1 MNNEESI
8 KIKCVLMRAG
18 TSKGV
23 FLHENDL
30 PDDPILREKVILS
43 IFGSPDPRQ
52 IDGLGGAEPLTS
64 KVAII
69 GPSSRPDADVDYTF
83 GQVEIIQPKVH
94 FSGLCGNISSGVAP
108 YAIEEGLVKAVE
120 PVTVVRVHNV
130 NSNNIFTSEVP
141 VSGGKPKVLGDY
153 TLDGVPGTGARIN
166 IDMVHTLGSVN
177 GKLLPTGNITDRI
190 KIRDQEDIIVSIL
203 DIPNPCIFVNARDVG
218 LKGDETPDE
227 FNKNSDAIGLM
238 EEIRAIVAEM
248 LGFKNWRNQAAKD
261 PNPFIAAVSS
271 PKPYTNHLTSGTI
284 RPDQVDF
291 LSRLLFLGAL
301 HQTYA
306 GSISVVTGVAAIIP
320 GSIVNQVA
328 RIEKGRNSIR
338 IGHPGG
344 IIEVEA
350 EAEMSGNN
358 EFHLKR
364 AAYSRT
370 ARRIMDGYVYI
381 TSDVW

>member
-227 FNKNSDAIGLM
+227 FNKNA
-238 EEIRAIVAEM
+238 
-248 LGFKNWRNQAAKD
+248 
-261 PNPFIAAVSS
+261 
-271 PKPYTNHLTSGTI
+271 
-284 RPDQVDF
+284 
-291 LSRLLFLGAL
+291 
-301 HQTYA
+301 
-306 GSISVVTGVAAIIP
+306 
-320 GSIVNQVA
+320 
-328 RIEKGRNSIR
+328 
-338 IGHPGG
+338 
-344 IIEVEA
+344 
-350 EAEMSGNN
+350 
-358 EFHLKR
+358 
-364 AAYSRT
+364 
-370 ARRIMDGYVYI
+370 
-381 TSDVW
+381 